1 MVALALAAAAAG
13 LGAAGFGGGRWTGFV
28 SGDRAVVADP
38 STPALT
44 PGVGTVTSP
53 GTPTSGA
60 AGATAG
66 AAATPVPLPAGDP
79 GKVLF
84 GMGTEADGAIT
95 AKLVRQAPVRMLT
108 SWYNGPGDLSW
119 MSGWRTGTV
128 PKAYHQGY
136 ALHLIV
142 YNDGAE
148 GALDTRYGPA
158 CGRAYPLAERFA
170 GDMTTLAKTFA
181 GARGGPPLYVTMFT
195 EFQTYPCQDNAWN
208 ADAATTNYYRAM
220 IDQYRSALE
229 IFHRHAPNA
238 RVSLGWGGW
247 QASYD
252 DPARGGG
259 RTLFDRFAD
268 VLRESDFQSFQ
279 AMDSVSN
286 TMTIR
291 TMVRE
296 LAVYGPVM
304 LAHYQNDS
312 GNYGA
317 DARAVLDPA
326 FLGEMTSGGLFSIS
340 FMDDKRMLADADTY
354 AFVRDAVRRHGR
366 DP

>member
-1 MVALALAAAAAG
+1 MLALAAAV
-13 LGAAGFGGGRWTGFV
+13 AGFGGTRWPGQLSGGS
-28 SGDRAVVADP
+28 SGDGSSDGGR
-38 STPALT
+38 
-44 PGVGTVTSP
+44 G
-53 GTPTSGA
+53 SGA
-60 AGATAG
+60 PVTVASRPPGPGPSGAPLGEGARDAR
-66 AAATPVPLPAGDP
+66 AAAGRRLE
-79 GKVLF
+79 KVLF

-95 AKLVRQAPVRMLT
+95 EKLVTQAPVRMLT

-148 GALDTRYGPA
+148 VALDTKYGPA
-158 CGRAYPLAERFA
+158 CGRAYPLAGRFA
-170 GDMTTLAKTFA
+170 GDMTTLARTFA
-181 GARGGPPLYVTMFT
+181 GAKAGPPLYVTLFT
-195 EFQTYPCQDNAWN
+195 EFQTYPCQDNAWS

-220 IDQYRSALE
+220 IDQYRSAME

-238 RVSLGWGGW
+238 KVSLGWGGW
-247 QASYD
+247 QALYD
-252 DPARGGG
+252 DPGRGGG

-296 LAVYGPVM
+296 LRAYGPVM

-312 GNYGA
+312 GNYGT
-317 DARAVLDPA
+317 DVRQVLDPT
-326 FLGEMTSGGLFSIS
+326 FLREMTSDGLFAIS
-340 FMDDKRMLADADTY
+340 FMDDKRMLADAATF